1 MSGSVSMIDG
11 HIDGKMGDE
20 AWELFSLITSVYY
33 GKAYYFREK
42 HGMVY
47 SRASHEYMTA
57 DEAVSEFLSA
67 IGW

>member
-11 HIDGKMGDE
+11 HIDASMGKE
-20 AWELFSLITSVYY
+20 AWELFSLITSTYY
-33 GKAYYFREK
+33 GKEYYSRDR

-47 SRASHEYMTA
+47 SRASHEYMTP
-57 DEAVSEFLSA
+57 DEAVSEFLDA

>member
-1 MSGSVSMIDG
+1 MS
-11 HIDGKMGDE
+11 DE

>member
-1 MSGSVSMIDG
+1 MAEREKRMS
-11 HIDGKMGDE
+11 DE
-20 AWELFSLITSVYY
+20 TWELFSLITSVYY

-47 SRASHEYMTA
+47 SRASHEYMTE
-57 DEAVSEFLSA
+57 DEAVGEFLDA